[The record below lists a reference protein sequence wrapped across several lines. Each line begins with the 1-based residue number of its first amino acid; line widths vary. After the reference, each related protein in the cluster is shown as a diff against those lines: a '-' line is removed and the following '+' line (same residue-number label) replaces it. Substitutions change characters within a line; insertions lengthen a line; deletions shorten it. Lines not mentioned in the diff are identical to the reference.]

1 MITIFI
7 LIQSFMTP
15 MPDPVRRPN
24 EATALFVFN
33 TLCLTAIMAFM
44 PVIGPVVRGLRLA
57 EWHGGLVV
65 TVAGVLWMLMA
76 RYWGGR
82 SDRVGRRRV
91 LLRAAA
97 GYIVSYLLLAIG
109 LDLMLR
115 EPPPAWLALLA
126 LMALRALLG
135 AFYAAM
141 PTVSAAR
148 IADITAPEQRG
159 AMMARLGAAN
169 GLGMVLGPAI
179 GGLLVTDSLTLPL
192 YIAAVLP
199 LLGTLWLAAKLPS
212 DAAHEPR
219 VTPPLKLSDRRLRLP
234 LAAMLLAMSAV
245 ITAQMIV
252 GFYAMDALRQ
262 EPGPAAR
269 TAGWAMTTVGVM
281 LILVQ
286 VGLAKARRMNAA
298 RCLAGGALLSGVG
311 FLLVPVLGGA
321 WGLVACYAIM
331 AAGMGLVF
339 PSIQTLAANAVTAD
353 EQGIAAGSV
362 IAVQGMAMVVAPL
375 VCTLLYGVRPWM
387 PYVVAASLLLLVALA
402 AAVQPRQPLSAR
414 TMP

>member
-1 MITIFI
+1 
-7 LIQSFMTP
+7 
-15 MPDPVRRPN
+15 MPAPVRRPN
-24 EATALFVFN
+24 EAAALFVFN

-115 EPPPAWLALLA
+115 EPPPVWLALLA
-126 LMALRALLG
+126 LMALRALIG

-179 GGLLVTDSLTLPL
+179 GGLLVKDSLTLPL

-321 WGLVACYAIM
+321 EGLVTCYAIM

-375 VCTLLYGVRPWM
+375 VCTLLYGVRPWV

-402 AAVQPRQPLSAR
+402 AAVKPRVATSAPA
-414 TMP
+414 TP

>member
-1 MITIFI
+1 MSH
-7 LIQSFMTP
+7 Q
-15 MPDPVRRPN
+15 PDSAHRPN

-65 TVAGVLWMLMA
+65 TVAGLLWMLMA

-82 SDRVGRRRV
+82 SDRIGRRAV

-97 GYIVSYLLLAIG
+97 GYIVSYLLLAVG

-115 EPPPAWLALLA
+115 EPPPVWLALAA

-179 GGLLVTDSLTLPL
+179 GGLLVADSLTLPL
-192 YIAAVLP
+192 YIAAALP

-212 DAAHEPR
+212 DASHEPR
-219 VTPPLKLSDRRLRLP
+219 ATPPLKLSDRRLRLP

-252 GFYAMDALRQ
+252 GFYAMDALGLA
-262 EPGPAAR
+262 PGPAAR
-269 TAGWAMTTVGVM
+269 TAGFAMTTVGVM

-286 VGLAKARRMNAA
+286 VGLSKARRMNAG
-298 RCLAGGALLSGVG
+298 RCLAGGALLSAIG
-311 FLLVPVLGGA
+311 FALVPVLGGTA
-321 WGLVACYAIM
+321 GLVACYAVM

-339 PSIQTLAANAVTAD
+339 PSIQTMAANAVTAD

-375 VCTLLYGVRPWM
+375 VCTLLYGVRPWL
-387 PYVVAASLLLLVALA
+387 PYTIAAGLLLLLALA
-402 AAVQPRQPLSAR
+402 ATFTPRR
-414 TMP
+414 TTEAMAAP

>member
-1 MITIFI
+1 
-7 LIQSFMTP
+7 
-15 MPDPVRRPN
+15 MPPLPDTARRPN
-24 EATALFVFN
+24 EAAALFVFN

-82 SDRVGRRRV
+82 SDRIGRRRV
-91 LLRAAA
+91 LLRAAT

-115 EPPPAWLALLA
+115 EPPPVWLALLA
-126 LMALRALLG
+126 LMALRALIG

-148 IADITAPEQRG
+148 IADITAPDQRG

-179 GGLLVTDSLTLPL
+179 GGLLVKDSLTLPL
-192 YIAAVLP
+192 YIAAALP

-212 DAAHEPR
+212 DASHEPR
-219 VTPPLKLSDRRLRLP
+219 ATPPLKLSDRRLCLP

-262 EPGPAAR
+262 APGPAAR

-298 RCLAGGALLSGVG
+298 RCLAGGALLSGIG
-311 FLLVPVLGGA
+311 FLLVPVLGGTA
-321 WGLVACYAIM
+321 GLVACYAVM

-339 PSIQTLAANAVTAD
+339 PSIQTLAANAVNAD

-402 AAVQPRQPLSAR
+402 ATLKPRVAAP
-414 TMP
+414 

>member
-1 MITIFI
+1 MPQ
-7 LIQSFMTP
+7 LPDTP
-15 MPDPVRRPN
+15 RRPN
-24 EATALFVFN
+24 EATALFIFN

-97 GYIVSYLLLAIG
+97 GYIVSYLLLAVG

-115 EPPPAWLALLA
+115 EPPPVWLALLA
-126 LMALRALLG
+126 LMALRALIG

-148 IADITAPEQRG
+148 IADITAPDQRG
-159 AMMARLGAAN
+159 AMMAKLGAAN

-179 GGLLVTDSLTLPL
+179 GGLLVKDSLTLPL

-212 DAAHEPR
+212 YAAHEPR
-219 VTPPLKLSDRRLRLP
+219 ATPPLKLSDPRLRLP

-298 RCLAGGALLSGVG
+298 RCLAGGALLSGIG

-321 WGLVACYAIM
+321 AGLLACYAIM

-402 AAVQPRQPLSAR
+402 AAVKPRQPLLDPAA
-414 TMP
+414 P

>member
-1 MITIFI
+1 
-7 LIQSFMTP
+7 
-15 MPDPVRRPN
+15 MPAPVRRPN
-24 EATALFVFN
+24 EAAALFVFN

-115 EPPPAWLALLA
+115 EPPPVWLALLA
-126 LMALRALLG
+126 LMALRALIG

-179 GGLLVTDSLTLPL
+179 GGLLVKDSLTLPL

-321 WGLVACYAIM
+321 EGLVACYAIM

-375 VCTLLYGVRPWM
+375 VCTLLYGVRPWV

-402 AAVQPRQPLSAR
+402 AAVKPRVATSAPA
-414 TMP
+414 TP

>member
-7 LIQSFMTP
+7 LIKFS
-15 MPDPVRRPN
+15 MPPLPDTARRPN
-24 EATALFVFN
+24 EAAALFVFN

-82 SDRVGRRRV
+82 SDRIGRRRV

-97 GYIVSYLLLAIG
+97 GYIASYLLLAIG

-115 EPPPAWLALLA
+115 EPPPVWLALLA
-126 LMALRALLG
+126 LMALRALIG

-179 GGLLVTDSLTLPL
+179 GGLLVKDSLTLPL
-192 YIAAVLP
+192 YIAAALP

-219 VTPPLKLSDRRLRLP
+219 ATPPLKLSDRRLRLP

-262 EPGPAAR
+262 APGPAAR

-298 RCLAGGALLSGVG
+298 RCLAGGALLSGIG
-311 FLLVPVLGGA
+311 FLLVPALGGTA
-321 WGLVACYAIM
+321 GLVACYAVM

-402 AAVQPRQPLSAR
+402 ATLKPRVAAP
-414 TMP
+414 

>member
-7 LIQSFMTP
+7 LIKPFMPPLPETA
-15 MPDPVRRPN
+15 RRPN
-24 EATALFVFN
+24 EAAALFVFN

-115 EPPPAWLALLA
+115 EPPPVWLALLA
-126 LMALRALLG
+126 LMMLRALIG

-148 IADITAPEQRG
+148 IADITAPAQRG
-159 AMMARLGAAN
+159 AMMAKLGAAN

-179 GGLLVTDSLTLPL
+179 GGLLVKDSLTLPL
-192 YIAAVLP
+192 YIAAALP

-219 VTPPLKLSDRRLRLP
+219 ATPQLKLSDRRLRLP

-262 EPGPAAR
+262 APGPAAR
-269 TAGWAMTTVGVM
+269 TAGWAMTAVGVM

-321 WGLVACYAIM
+321 TGLIACYAIM

-339 PSIQTLAANAVTAD
+339 PSIQTLAANAVTAN

-362 IAVQGMAMVVAPL
+362 IAVQGMAMVAAPL
-375 VCTLLYGVRPWM
+375 VCTLLYGVRPWV
-387 PYVVAASLLLLVALA
+387 PYVLAASLLLLVALA
-402 AAVQPRQPLSAR
+402 AATTSRAAASA
-414 TMP
+414 PAAP

>member
-1 MITIFI
+1 MSSDA
-7 LIQSFMTP
+7 LPESLRCHAAP
-15 MPDPVRRPN
+15 PSASEVRR
-24 EATALFVFN
+24 ATGVGAIAILLWSTAAL
-33 TLCLTAIMAFM
+33 LTSMSSAMPPLQLVAVTFGLAFLTGST
-44 PVIGPVVRGLRLA
+44 IAAVRGRS
-57 EWHGGLVV
+57 
-65 TVAGVLWMLMA
+65 VLSAM
-76 RYWGGR
+76 RQ
-82 SDRVGRRRV
+82 
-91 LLRAAA
+91 
-97 GYIVSYLLLAIG
+97 
-109 LDLMLR
+109 
-115 EPPPAWLALLA
+115 PPPVWLALLA
-126 LMALRALLG
+126 LMALRALIG

-148 IADITAPEQRG
+148 IADITAPDQRG

-179 GGLLVTDSLTLPL
+179 GGLLVKDSLTLPL
-192 YIAAVLP
+192 YIAAALP

-219 VTPPLKLSDRRLRLP
+219 ATPPLKLSDRRLRLP

-262 EPGPAAR
+262 APGPAAR
-269 TAGWAMTTVGVM
+269 TAGWAMSTVGVM

-298 RCLAGGALLSGVG
+298 RCLAGGALLSGIG
-311 FLLVPVLGGA
+311 FLLVPALGGTA
-321 WGLVACYAIM
+321 GLVACYAVM

-402 AAVQPRQPLSAR
+402 ATLKPRVAAP
-414 TMP
+414 

>member
-1 MITIFI
+1 MPQ
-7 LIQSFMTP
+7 LPDTP
-15 MPDPVRRPN
+15 RRPN
-24 EATALFVFN
+24 EAAALFVFN

-97 GYIVSYLLLAIG
+97 GYIVSYLLLAVG

-115 EPPPAWLALLA
+115 EPPPVWLALLA
-126 LMALRALLG
+126 LMTLRALIG

-159 AMMARLGAAN
+159 AMMAKLGAAN

-179 GGLLVTDSLTLPL
+179 GGLLVKDSLTLPL
-192 YIAAVLP
+192 YIAAALP
-199 LLGTLWLAAKLPS
+199 LLGTLWLAAKMPS

-262 EPGPAAR
+262 APGPAAR

-321 WGLVACYAIM
+321 TGLIACYAIM

-402 AAVQPRQPLSAR
+402 AALKPRQPLPRPAS
-414 TMP
+414 P

>member
-1 MITIFI
+1 MSP
-7 LIQSFMTP
+7 L
-15 MPDPVRRPN
+15 PDTARRPN
-24 EATALFVFN
+24 EAAALFVFN

-82 SDRVGRRRV
+82 SDRIGRRGV

-97 GYIVSYLLLAIG
+97 GYIASYLLLAIG

-115 EPPPAWLALLA
+115 EPPPVWLALLA
-126 LMALRALLG
+126 LMALRALIG

-159 AMMARLGAAN
+159 AMMAKLGAAN

-179 GGLLVTDSLTLPL
+179 GGLLVKDSLTLPL
-192 YIAAVLP
+192 YIAAALP

-212 DAAHEPR
+212 DAEHEPR
-219 VTPPLKLSDRRLRLP
+219 ATPPLKLSDRRLRLP

-262 EPGPAAR
+262 APGPAAR

-298 RCLAGGALLSGVG
+298 RCLAGGALLSGIG
-311 FLLVPVLGGA
+311 FLLVPALGGTA
-321 WGLVACYAIM
+321 GLVACYAVM

-402 AAVQPRQPLSAR
+402 ATLKPRVAAP
-414 TMP
+414 

>member
-1 MITIFI
+1 
-7 LIQSFMTP
+7 

-24 EATALFVFN
+24 EAAALFVFN

-179 GGLLVTDSLTLPL
+179 GGLLVKDSLTLPL

-219 VTPPLKLSDRRLRLP
+219 AAPPLKLSDRRLRLP

-311 FLLVPVLGGA
+311 FLLVPVLDGA
-321 WGLVACYAIM
+321 GGLVACYAIM

-402 AAVQPRQPLSAR
+402 AAVRPRMAAPAAAA
-414 TMP
+414 P